1 MTGIASRFYPGCW
14 ALWYDPVVARVGYVY
29 DPLYLE
35 HDLPGHPESAA
46 RLRAIV
52 SFLDAQGLLAQLQPI
67 AARDATVR
75 EIALIHSQA
84 LIDGVRDAS
93 AAGGQR
99 WLDVDTY
106 VVPQSYAAALRSA
119 GGVLAATDAV
129 LSGEIGS
136 AFCLVRPPGHHAGP
150 SYEMGFCLFDNIAIA
165 AAHALARRGLERVAI
180 VDFDVHHGNG
190 TQDAFARD
198 PRVLYFST
206 HQYPFYPGTGN
217 WDETGAGNIVN
228 VPLPR
233 GCGDAEYLAA
243 YRDVC
248 APVLRRFRPQLIL
261 VSAGFDAHFAD
272 PLAQELVSCAG
283 YYEIAALLRSLAE
296 ELCGGSIVFV
306 LEGGYDHTALAWSV
320 RACIDALLGN
330 PFTPDPLGAG
340 PHVRAPD
347 ISGLLARVREVHG
360 LTGN

>member
-1 MTGIASRFYPGCW
+1 M
-14 ALWYDPVVARVGYVY
+14 ARVGYVY
-29 DPLYLE
+29 DPIYLE
-35 HDLPGHPESAA
+35 HDLPGHPESAG

-52 SFLDAQGLLAQLQPI
+52 SFLEAQGVLAQLQRIEP
-67 AARDATVR
+67 RDATVDDV
-75 EIALIHSQA
+75 ALIHSQA
-84 LIDGVRDAS
+84 LIDGVREAS

-106 VVPQSYAAALRSA
+106 IVPESYAAALRSA

-129 LSGEIGS
+129 LAGEADS
-136 AFCLVRPPGHHAGP
+136 VFCLVRPPGHHAGP
-150 SYEMGFCLFDNIAIA
+150 SYAMGFCLFDNIAIA
-165 AAHALARRGLERVAI
+165 AAHALARRGLERIAI

-190 TQDAFARD
+190 TQDAFKRD

-206 HQYPFYPGTGN
+206 HQHPFYPGTGN

-233 GCGDAEYLAA
+233 GCGDAEYITA
-243 YRDVC
+243 YRNVC
-248 APVLRRFRPQLIL
+248 APVLRCFQPQLIL

-283 YYEIAALLRSLAE
+283 YYEIASLLRSLAE
-296 ELCGGSIVFV
+296 ELCDGRIVFV

-320 RACIDALLGN
+320 RSCIDALLGHD
-330 PFTPDPLGAG
+330 FTLDPLGPG
-340 PHVRAPD
+340 PQVRAPD
-347 ISGLLARVREVHG
+347 ITTLLSRVREVHG
-360 LTGN
+360 LA